1 MELMATFLNGLQA
14 FSLYLLISLT
24 FLLAF
29 KLVYPLVTPQNEW
42 QLIKSGN
49 IAAAIAFGGSIL
61 GFSLALA
68 SAANHSVNLLDFA
81 KWGAVALL
89 AQCIAFV
96 LVRFFTLRDIQKRLE
111 NNDIAA
117 GVVMGLT
124 SVSVGVL
131 NAACMSY

>member
-1 MELMATFLNGLQA
+1 MELMATFLVGLQD
-14 FSLYLLISLT
+14 FSLYLVLSLA

-29 KLVYPLVTPQNEW
+29 KVFYPLITPQNEW

-49 IAAAIAFGGSIL
+49 VAASIAFSGSIL

-68 SAANHSVNLLDFA
+68 SAANHSVNLFDFA
-81 KWGAVALL
+81 KWGVVALL

-96 LVRFFTLRDIQKRLE
+96 IVRLFTLKDIQARLE
-111 NNDIAA
+111 RNDLAA
-117 GVVMGLT
+117 GVVMGVT